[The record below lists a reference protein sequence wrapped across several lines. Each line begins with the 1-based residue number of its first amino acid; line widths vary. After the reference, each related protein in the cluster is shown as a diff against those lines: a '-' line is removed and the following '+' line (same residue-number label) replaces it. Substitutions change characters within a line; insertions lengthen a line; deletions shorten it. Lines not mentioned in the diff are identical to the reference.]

1 MKTMISAL
9 GLSAVFFLSPVLAQS
24 MQSGHGSHGGPGG
37 HGAQTQAAAANAA
50 AMPSTKAY
58 VAANDKMHRDMEVHY
73 TGDADVDFLMGM
85 IPHHQ
90 AAVEMAKIV
99 LQYGKDP
106 KVNALA
112 QQIIA
117 DQEKEIALMQDLLK
131 QLRR

>member
-1 MKTMISAL
+1 MQMKTAISAL
-9 GLSAVFFLSPVLAQS
+9 GLSAVFFVSPLLAQS
-24 MQSGHGSHGGPGG
+24 MPGGHGGHGG
-37 HGAQTQAAAANAA
+37 HGAQTQSAPAKAADT
-50 AMPSTKAY
+50 PSTKAFM
-58 VAANDKMHRDMEVHY
+58 AANDKMHRDMEVQF

-90 AAVEMAKIV
+90 GAVEMAKIV

-131 QLRR
+131 QLGR